1 MFLRKVFFLA
11 MVLWIGFACTI
22 GQPIEQIPTPVPGTL
37 SPTATL
43 DPNGPQA
50 TFTAI
55 AQTVIA
61 EITAVAQ
68 NPTLTPTRTPTLT
81 VTPSDLPT
89 ATPTETPT
97 PLPTITPL
105 PTFTPPF
112 ATSTPAT
119 PCHAARLVADVNVA
133 SGTWFSPLVKFTK
146 VWRVK
151 NVGSCTWTRSYALVY
166 FGGEQMSGQRIT
178 YLTSSVA
185 PGASIDIA
193 LPLEAPGAANSYQ
206 GFWLLQSPDGQLV
219 GVGTTYDIPLSVK
232 ITVVEP
238 EPSQFFNFAVNAC
251 AAVWKHEEGPLPCP
265 GVKGDANGF
274 VATLSE
280 PVLENRRENKPTLWM
295 FPKKEEKGWISG
307 TFPGLLIQAG
317 DRFIAQVGCL
327 ENSPQCNLIFQLDYR
342 IKGTNSI
349 VMLGQWEEMFD
360 GQITQIDLDLS
371 ALAGQEVEFILTV
384 KAKASPDDDNGFWLS
399 PHIQR

>member
-1 MFLRKVFFLA
+1 